1 MDHIL
6 YQLFKIILS
15 ISSINTKQWLLN
27 NPPIKIYVNKIKSMI
42 TLKIK
47 TLYYLKLLTVKL
59 VGSTKN
65 KIMKNEKGENIPLL
79 EIIEVVIV
87 CCNAVN
93 NYYIQNSLVLYI
105 FISNKSLDQLLDI
118 SPKNFVFLKTFNSEF
133 PCIEVWFTDQN
144 SKPLENK
151 NKIDIA

>member
-47 TLYYLKLLTVKL
+47 TLYYLKLLAVKL
-59 VGSTKN
+59 IGSTKN
-65 KIMKNEKGENIPLL
+65 KIIKNEKGENIPLS

-87 CCNAVN
+87 YCIVFN

-105 FISNKSLDQLLDI
+105 CIFNKSFDQLLDI
-118 SPKNFVFLKTFNSEF
+118 WPKTFGFLKTFNSEF

-144 SKPLENK
+144 SKSLAKE

>member
-59 VGSTKN
+59 IGSTKH
-65 KIMKNEKGENIPLL
+65 KIIKNEKGQNTPLL

-87 CCNAVN
+87 YCNVVN
-93 NYYIQNSLVLYI
+93 NYYIQNSLV
-105 FISNKSLDQLLDI
+105 FIIYLFLI
-118 SPKNFVFLKTFNSEF
+118 SRLISY
-133 PCIEVWFTDQN
+133 
-144 SKPLENK
+144 
-151 NKIDIA
+151 